1 MDPIIGGALIGAGS
15 QVLGGLFS
23 NNSQKRESARN
34 RAWQERMSNSA
45 HQRAM
50 ADLKKAGLN
59 PLLAAQSG
67 ASTPSGSMAS
77 ISNPAEGLAS
87 SGLGIAN
94 LQLAKVK
101 QGAEVKNIGSQTG
114 LNENLAKA
122 AAQDVILKQS
132 QTQESNA
139 RTAESL
145 KRSGLLTKQTDMY
158 NIDKI
163 GNLILRG
170 AGLIPAGKIIKSAP
184 KIKNV
189 IKQSPILKRYIN
201 SGGN

>member
-77 ISNPAEGLAS
+77 ISNPTEGLAS

-101 QGAEVKNIGSQTG
+101 QKAEVNNITSQTG
-114 LNENLAKA
+114 LNENMAKA

-201 SGGN
+201 SGGK